1 MAGSLTWRPSRVDSR
16 DGSWY
21 VRVPWKDAA
30 SVRRWDSASI
40 KASDHGGKRAAKVV
54 AEKRAHELA
63 DARRDQ
69 TEDPATLAQLTVA
82 DLARRWLRA
91 TTTDRTADAQRN
103 VEQYG
108 RDYIVRTIGRVKL
121 ADVAAQHI
129 GQVHQATAVG
139 VSGRPL
145 ADVTRRHVHT
155 TMVAMFGWAVRHRL
169 IDRAPTDQ
177 TRPPKVSFTRRQVI
191 PAADQLAVVQAVE
204 AMSPDGPV
212 WMMACAVRLAL
223 AAGVRRGELV
233 GLRWGDWDPGVQV
246 LTVARSVLRD
256 GTIHEGGK
264 SERLRRVVLAD
275 GMAAWLENWRER
287 LDGLAIDLGLESRGP
302 DDVILTWPTQRG
314 PVAWRKPFRPAEV
327 GEWWAANRAEVA
339 ERSGVP
345 VVASVTW
352 HGLRHSAV
360 TALIEAGVS
369 IHDVGAVVGH
379 SAVATTMGYW
389 RDGGAGARRVADAS
403 PLG

>member
-69 TEDPATLAQLTVA
+69 AEDPATLAQLTVA

-103 VEQYG
+103 VAQYS
-108 RDYIVRTIGRVKL
+108 RDYITTTIGHVKL
-121 ADVAAQHI
+121 ADVSAQHI
-129 GQVHQATAVG
+129 GQVHQATKVG

-145 ADVTRRHVHT
+145 SDVTRRHVHT

-233 GLRWGDWDPGVQV
+233 GLRWGDWDPEVQV

-256 GTIHEGGK
+256 
-264 SERLRRVVLAD
+264 RRRPRSWRRRRC
-275 GMAAWLENWRER
+275 AACGPAGQARTP
-287 LDGLAIDLGLESRGP
+287 SR
-302 DDVILTWPTQRG
+302 
-314 PVAWRKPFRPAEV
+314 
-327 GEWWAANRAEVA
+327 
-339 ERSGVP
+339 RSGANLPSLIAAQRRRAVQIRSSRADRVDAITSSARGGPRTPGPPRSPPATGAPCRWWRAARHRCMTASSPTAPARTAP
-345 VVASVTW
+345 V
-352 HGLRHSAV
+352 GFSA
-360 TALIEAGVS
+360 TQPPS
-369 IHDVGAVVGH
+369 PQP
-379 SAVATTMGYW
+379 
-389 RDGGAGARRVADAS
+389 RV
-403 PLG
+403 LG

>member
-1 MAGSLTWRPSRVDSR
+1 MAIDWRP
-16 DGSWY
+16 DGNGGAY
-21 VRVPWKDAA
+21 RVRVSYKDGTGK
-30 SVRRWDSASI
+30 RRHDSATI
-40 KASDHGGKRAAKVV
+40 RVSDHGGKRAALNDAK
-54 AEKRAHELA
+54 KREIELA

-69 TEDPATLAQLTVA
+69 AEDPATLAQLTVA
-82 DLARRWLRA
+82 DLGRRWLQA
-91 TTTDRTADAQRN
+91 TATDRSADAQRN

-108 RDYIVRTIGRVKL
+108 RDYIVRTIGSVKL

-145 ADVTRRHVHT
+145 SDVTRRHVHT

-169 IDRAPTDQ
+169 IGRAPTDQ
-177 TRPPKVSFTRRQVI
+177 TRPPRVGFTPRQVI
-191 PAADQLAVVQAVE
+191 PGADQLAVVQAVE

-360 TALIEAGVS
+360 TALVEAGVS

>member
-1 MAGSLTWRPSRVDSR
+1 MAIDWRP
-16 DGSWY
+16 DGNGGAY
-21 VRVPWKDAA
+21 RVRVSYKDGTGK
-30 SVRRWDSASI
+30 RRHDSATI
-40 KASDHGGKRAAKVV
+40 RVSDHGGKRAALTDAK
-54 AEKRAHELA
+54 KREIELA

-69 TEDPATLAQLTVA
+69 AEDPATLAQLTVA
-82 DLARRWLRA
+82 DLGRRWLQA
-91 TTTDRTADAQRN
+91 TATDRSADAQRN

-233 GLRWGDWDPGVQV
+233 GLRWGDWDPEVQV

-287 LDGLAIDLGLESRGP
+287 LDQLAAELGLTARGP

-389 RDGGAGARRVADAS
+389 RDGGAAARRVADAS

>member
-1 MAGSLTWRPSRVDSR
+1 MAIDWRP
-16 DGSWY
+16 DGNGGAY
-21 VRVPWKDAA
+21 RVRVSYKDGTGK
-30 SVRRWDSASI
+30 RRHDSATI
-40 KASDHGGKRAAKVV
+40 RVSDHGGKRAALTDAK
-54 AEKRAHELA
+54 KREIELA

-69 TEDPATLAQLTVA
+69 AEDPATLAQLTVA
-82 DLARRWLRA
+82 DLGRRWLQA
-91 TTTDRTADAQRN
+91 TATDRSADAQRN

-379 SAVATTMGYW
+379 SAVATTLGYW
-389 RDGGAGARRVADAS
+389 RDGGAAARRVADAS